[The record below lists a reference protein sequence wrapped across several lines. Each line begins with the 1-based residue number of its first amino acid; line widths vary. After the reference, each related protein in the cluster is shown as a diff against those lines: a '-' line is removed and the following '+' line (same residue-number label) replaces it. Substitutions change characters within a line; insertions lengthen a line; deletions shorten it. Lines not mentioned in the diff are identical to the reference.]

1 MISSTNFLSKVA
13 WVFIFGFLS
22 FSIPS
27 GAQEVKKE
35 DSVIPKGRITI
46 AVFPVENL
54 SGTLAPSKEIRQIFI
69 EKLRANGFDVLDEG
83 TLELFMAKYRI
94 RYTGGINREI
104 AKAFKQEVGT
114 DGVLMTTLELYNDT
128 NPPKISFISRLVSTG
143 DSPTIS
149 WIDGVGL
156 SGDDSRGLLDL
167 GLIEDPK
174 ILLDKAMKLVF
185 DSLNRSL
192 STGTMGIGGG
202 NPKRKFRPKIFYRSP
217 ILEPGRKY
225 TVAIVPFFNYS
236 LRKYAGDLMVLHF
249 AKELKRFKTFD
260 VIEPG
265 MVRQVFLQVRIIM
278 DQGISLADAESVMSL
293 LNADLILTGGVTDY
307 EDYQGGVGKPKV
319 SFSAQLIERKSKGV
333 VWSSTSYNQGD
344 DGVFFFEQGKIRT
357 AYVMASQMAEAIGK
371 MIGK

>member
-13 WVFIFGFLS
+13 LVFIFGILS
-22 FSIPS
+22 LSIPS
-27 GAQEVKKE
+27 GAKEVRKE
-35 DSVIPKGRITI
+35 DSVIPKGRIRI

-69 EKLRANGFDVLDEG
+69 EKLMASGFDVLDEG
-83 TLELFMAKYRI
+83 TLDLFMAKYRI

-114 DGVLMTTLELYNDT
+114 DKVLITTLELYNDT
-128 NPPKISFISRLVSTG
+128 NPPKISFISRLISTG
-143 DSPTIS
+143 DDPTIS

-156 SGDDSRGLLDL
+156 SGDDARGLLDL

-174 ILLDKAMKLVF
+174 ILLDKGMKLIF
-185 DSLNRSL
+185 DSLNRYL
-192 STGTMGIGGG
+192 STEAMGEAGDK
-202 NPKRKFRPKIFYRSP
+202 PKKKFRPKIFYRSP
-217 ILEPGRKY
+217 TLEPSRKY
-225 TVAIVPFFNYS
+225 RVAIVPFFNYS

-260 VIEPG
+260 VIELG
-265 MVRQVFLQVRIIM
+265 MVREVFLEVRIIM
-278 DQGISLADAESVMSL
+278 DQGISLADAESVLAL
-293 LNADLILTGGVTDY
+293 LNADLILTGDVTDY
-307 EDYQGGVGKPKV
+307 EDYEGALGKPKV
-319 SFSAQLIERKSKGV
+319 GFSVQLIERKSRGV

-357 AYVMASQMAEAIGK
+357 AYTMASQMAEAIGK
-371 MIGK
+371 MMAK